1 MPFAAYRQPLCWLVC
16 RNRQNLPRHTAMT
29 IAVTPSLYRSLG
41 QSQSHPIVPPT
52 RSATKNTYLKDKF
65 HRLKARRGY
74 LRAAV
79 AIGHKILTAVYVMFS
94 NGVEYRDLGTG
105 YLDAIDSRRISGNLV
120 RRLQRLGY
128 DVTLSP
134 RAQTAGAPVEA

>member
-1 MPFAAYRQPLCWLVC
+1 MTALVEAA
-16 RNRQNLPRHTAMT
+16 HGA
-29 IAVTPSLYRSLG
+29 
-41 QSQSHPIVPPT
+41 
-52 RSATKNTYLKDKF
+52 SATKNTYLKDKF

-94 NGVEYRDLGTG
+94 KGVEYRDLGTG